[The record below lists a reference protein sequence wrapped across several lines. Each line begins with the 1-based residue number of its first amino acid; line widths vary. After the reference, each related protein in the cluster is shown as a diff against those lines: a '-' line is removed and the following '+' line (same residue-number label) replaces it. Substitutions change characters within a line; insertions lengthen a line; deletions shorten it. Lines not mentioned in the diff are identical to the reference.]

1 MDLIQKN
8 IHMDRIKC
16 KASTQ
21 VTIEDDINI
30 TDAKPDVYQLVT
42 EQGSVDI
49 EEVRAVEDH
58 VHVKGVLKFQVL
70 YLSDEEVHHPACM
83 EGELPFEEQVFM
95 DGVGANDSVTVKT
108 ALEDLSVGMI
118 NSRKLSVQ
126 ALVDLQ
132 LSVEVLQ
139 DMQAAV
145 GLDGEEA
152 VEMQK
157 KTMQALNLCISKK
170 DIFRVREEVELP
182 NGMPNIF
189 SLLWQCCQLKDISFR
204 IMDEKLSLQ
213 GEISLFFVYEGEG
226 EERAVM
232 WYETSIP
239 VSGTVECQGMRE
251 GMLEDI
257 RCSIGHKEIEVK
269 SDSDGEERKISL
281 ELVLDLD
288 MKLYEEEQVEM
299 IADLYGVTREIEAIK
314 QTGQCKRLLGKNT
327 GKLKA
332 AGHFK
337 VAPGLPKMHQLCGS
351 FGEMQMGGVETCP
364 EGLKITGAVLVRTV
378 YTTADADVPIYCL
391 KGTLPFSY
399 VLEIAGVDA
408 DCIYEVEPA
417 LDELTVSM
425 LDSDETDVKAVLSF
439 KGLVCTVHEEPVI
452 TDVKVTNLDPEK
464 LAALPG
470 IVAYIVKSGDSLWNI
485 GKKYYVPIARMKEMN
500 DLTSD
505 EIKPGDKLLVVK
517 GF

>member
-1 MDLIQKN
+1 MELIQKN
-8 IHMDRIKC
+8 IHMDRIRC
-16 KASTQ
+16 KAAAQ

-30 TDAKPDVYQLVT
+30 TDAKPDVYQLVM
-42 EQGSVDI
+42 EQGSVDV

-83 EGELPFEEQVFM
+83 EGTLPFEEQIFM
-95 DGVGANDSVTVKT
+95 DGVSGNDSVSVKA

-126 ALVDLQ
+126 ALLDLQ

-145 GLDGEEA
+145 GLDGEEP

-170 DIFRVREEVELP
+170 DIFRIREELELP
-182 NGMPNIF
+182 GGMPNIF
-189 SLLWQCCQLKDISFR
+189 CLLWQSCQLKDVTFR
-204 IMDEKLSLQ
+204 IMDEKMSLQ
-213 GEISLFFVYEGEG
+213 GEIDLFFLYEGEG
-226 EERAVM
+226 EERPVM
-232 WYETSIP
+232 WHEAVIP
-239 VSGTVECQGMRE
+239 VSGMVECQGMRE

-269 SDSDGEERKISL
+269 PDSDGEDRKISL

-299 IADLYGVTREIEAIK
+299 IADIYGVTKEIEAVK
-314 QTGQCKRLLGKNT
+314 QNGQCKQLLGKNT
-327 GKLKA
+327 GKLKVS
-332 AGHFK
+332 GRFQ
-337 VAPGLPKMHQLCGS
+337 VSPGLPKIHQLCGS
-351 FGEMQMGGVETCP
+351 FGEIQMGGAETSP
-364 EGLKITGAVLVRTV
+364 EGIKIAGAVLVRAV
-378 YTTADADVPIYCL
+378 YTTADEDVPIYCL
-391 KGTLPFSY
+391 KDSIPFSY
-399 VLEIAGVDA
+399 VLEIPEVQA
-408 DCIYEVEPA
+408 DCLYEIEPA

-425 LDSDETDVKAVLSF
+425 LDGDEADVKAVLSF
-439 KGLVCTVHEEPVI
+439 KGLVCKIHEEPVI
-452 TDVKVTNLDPEK
+452 TDVKVTNLDPQK
-464 LAALPG
+464 LSDLPG
-470 IVAYIVKSGDSLWNI
+470 IVAYIVKNGDSLWNI

-500 DLTSD
+500 DLNSD
-505 EIKPGDKLLVVK
+505 EIKPGDKLLIVK

>member
-1 MDLIQKN
+1 MELIQKN

-30 TDAKPDVYQLVT
+30 TDAKPDVYQLVM
-42 EQGSVDI
+42 EQGSADI

-58 VHVKGVLKFQVL
+58 VHVRGVLKFQVL
-70 YLSDEEVHHPACM
+70 YLSDEEIHHPACM
-83 EGELPFEEQVFM
+83 EGTLPFEEQIYM
-95 DGVGANDSVTVKT
+95 DGVSANDSVTVKT

-126 ALVDLQ
+126 ALLDLK

-145 GLDGEEA
+145 GLDGGET

-170 DIFRVREEVELP
+170 DIFRVREELELP

-189 SLLWQCCQLKDISFR
+189 SLLWQSCQLKDVTFR
-204 IMDEKLSLQ
+204 IMDEKMSLQ
-213 GEISLFFVYEGEG
+213 GEISLFFLYEGEG
-226 EERAVM
+226 EERQVM
-232 WYETSIP
+232 WHEAAIP
-239 VSGTVECQGMRE
+239 VSGTVDCQGMRE

-257 RCSIGHKEIEVK
+257 RCQIGHREIEVK
-269 SDSDGEERKISL
+269 PDGDGEERKICL

-299 IADLYGVTREIEAIK
+299 IADLYGVTKEIEAVK
-314 QTGQCKRLLGKNT
+314 QTGQCKQLLGKNT
-327 GKLKA
+327 GKLKTS
-332 AGHFK
+332 GRFK

-351 FGEMQMGGVETCP
+351 FGEIQMGGAETCP
-364 EGLKITGAVLVRTV
+364 EGLKIAGAVLVRAV
-378 YTTADADVPIYCL
+378 YTTADADTPIYCL
-391 KGTLPFSY
+391 KDAIPFSY
-399 VLEIAGVDA
+399 MLEVPEVQE
-408 DCIYEVEPA
+408 DCLYEIEPA

-425 LDSDETDVKAVLSF
+425 LDGDEADVKAVLSF
-439 KGLVCTVHEEPVI
+439 KGLVCKIHEEPVI
-452 TDVKVTNLDPEK
+452 TDVKVTDLDPEK
-464 LAALPG
+464 LSALPG

-500 DLTSD
+500 DLNSD

>member
-1 MDLIQKN
+1 MELIQKN

-16 KASTQ
+16 RASAQ

-30 TDAKPDVYQLVT
+30 TDAKPDVYQLVM

-58 VHVKGVLKFQVL
+58 VHVRGVLKFQVL

-83 EGELPFEEQVFM
+83 EGMLPFEEQVFM
-95 DGVGANDSVTVKT
+95 DGVSANDSVTVKT

-126 ALVDLQ
+126 ALLDLA

-145 GLDGEEA
+145 GLDGDEA

-170 DIFRVREEVELP
+170 DIFRVRKELELP

-189 SLLWQCCQLKDISFR
+189 SLLWESCQLKELTFG
-204 IMDEKLSLQ
+204 IMDEKMSLQ

-226 EERAVM
+226 EERQVM
-232 WYETSIP
+232 WHEAAIP
-239 VSGTVECQGMRE
+239 VNGTVECQGMRA

-257 RCSIGHKEIEVK
+257 RCRIGHKEIEVK
-269 SDSDGEERKISL
+269 PDSDGEERRISL
-281 ELVLDLD
+281 ELVLDLE

-299 IADLYGVTREIEAIK
+299 IADLYGVTKEIEAVR
-314 QTGQCKRLLGKNT
+314 QTGQCKQLLGKNT
-327 GKLKA
+327 GKLKTT
-332 AGHFK
+332 GHFK

-351 FGEMQMGGVETCP
+351 LGEIQMGDVETCP
-364 EGLKITGAVLVRTV
+364 EGLKIAGAVLVRTV

-391 KGTLPFSY
+391 KDSIPFSY
-399 VLEIAGVDA
+399 VLEVPEVQT
-408 DCIYEVEPA
+408 DCQYEIEPA

-425 LDSDETDVKAVLSF
+425 LDGDEADVKAVLSF
-439 KGLVCTVHEEPVI
+439 KGLACKIHEEPVI
-452 TDVKVTNLDPEK
+452 TDVRVAELDPQK

-470 IVAYIVKSGDSLWNI
+470 IVAYIVKNGDSLWNI

-500 DLTSD
+500 DLNSD